1 MRSRREDHI
10 PHPESGHHLVL
21 MISCFQIPPRERRP
35 ESTPLPCNLGTAR
48 APPPYAENAP
58 ISRAPLVRSR
68 REDHIPHLEKHTPI
82 HAYPY
87 TLAKGRWRVPPTN
100 LSSSSMLPGYGPG
113 VNHLGARRE
122 MLTSRTHPE
131 ADFVAARRAY
141 TSRH

>member
-1 MRSRREDHI
+1 MKRRCVFYSIFAGFAPISRAPLVRSRREDHI

-68 REDHIPHLEKHTPI
+68 REDHIPHLGKHTPI
-82 HAYPY
+82 HAYTHTHIHAYTY

-100 LSSSSMLPGYGPG
+100 LSSSMFS
-113 VNHLGARRE
+113 RRGKGST
-122 MLTSRTHPE
+122 L
-131 ADFVAARRAY
+131 
-141 TSRH
+141 